1 MWDLG
6 LWPEIEP
13 RPPALGAWS
22 LSQRTPREVPIMVQ
36 FYKWSAS
43 LSSFYLCR
51 ADKTNFVRFVAN
63 NSMKK
68 IKWAM
73 NGSIYAW
80 LSSGVSHIEREVI
93 SVTWS
98 GQVTFNPACMM
109 QRKAGKAYLK
119 NVSVGKKKEKNNK
132 KRKKKKKKCEH
143 RTLTACLPCYLQGS
157 FLNLYLLFWEF
168 EGCCVH
174 CKC

>member
-1 MWDLG
+1 MWFLKIFIYLAAADLSCGMWDLVP
-6 LWPEIEP
+6 WPGIEP
-13 RPPALGAWS
+13 RPPALGVWS

-63 NSMKK
+63 NSTKK

-109 QRKAGKAYLK
+109 QRKVGKAYLK

-132 KRKKKKKKCEH
+132 KRKKNVSTE
-143 RTLTACLPCYLQGS
+143 LW
-157 FLNLYLLFWEF
+157 LLAYRAIYR
-168 EGCCVH
+168 VLS
-174 CKC
+174 

>member
-13 RPPALGAWS
+13 RPPALGMWS
-22 LSQRTPREVPIMVQ
+22 LSQWTPREVPIMVQ

-73 NGSIYAW
+73 NGSVYAW
-80 LSSGVSHIEREVI
+80 LSSGVGHIEREVI

-132 KRKKKKKKCEH
+132 KRKKKKKKMWAQNSDCS
-143 RTLTACLPCYLQGS
+143 LTMLSTGF
-157 FLNLYLLFWEF
+157 FLKPVPALLRIW
-168 EGCCVH
+168 GVLCSL
-174 CKC
+174 